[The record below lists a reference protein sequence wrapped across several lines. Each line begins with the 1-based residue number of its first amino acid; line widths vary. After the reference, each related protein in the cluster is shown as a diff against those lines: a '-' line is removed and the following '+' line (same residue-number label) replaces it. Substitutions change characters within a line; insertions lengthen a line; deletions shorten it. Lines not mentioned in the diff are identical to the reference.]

1 MFKTLAKSG
10 LANFRLVQ
18 LRRIAPW
25 PQQAAFSNHPRLND
39 NLPGF
44 RRPAAAGKRR
54 TPTPAL
60 ACHWVVRDGR
70 LECRRRH
77 TRPRVRCTPAF
88 RARERLRTIDA
99 AIAQPCAGR
108 MSKRPTWMTERYP
121 HAPRFSEKAIDHP
134 PAGFGP
140 GGAALLH
147 RGLRRDSSGRA
158 VRGAVVVERQSSG
171 AAVGGANRQVG
182 SQ

>member
-54 TPTPAL
+54 SPTPAL
-60 ACHWVVRDGR
+60 ACHWVDRDGR
-70 LECRRRH
+70 LECCWQFE
-77 TRPRVRCTPAF
+77 TTPSGEFDEPQQSAPDSACG
-88 RARERLRTIDA
+88 RSMLRSRNLA
-99 AIAQPCAGR
+99 LAG
-108 MSKRPTWMTERYP
+108 
-121 HAPRFSEKAIDHP
+121 
-134 PAGFGP
+134 
-140 GGAALLH
+140 
-147 RGLRRDSSGRA
+147 
-158 VRGAVVVERQSSG
+158 
-171 AAVGGANRQVG
+171 
-182 SQ
+182 